1 MNSNQKSKS
10 DVSSLHSIVHKYSE
24 KSHSYRSSKYTFESN
39 NQLTSNKLL
48 ALRKLCELFLGSTVN
63 ITQGM
68 NSLQKT
74 KFNFVFPNIDKSC
87 LNFVTRTPINGVG
100 QYTNDYIQNYIDQNI
115 IQKLP
120 AWIQKKIKSFT
131 STELINVRGRVDM
144 LKNPIS
150 AENLTNTSIYF
161 DQDLTDSEFKQIKKE
176 IKDLNKNNP
185 ILVSKIFVQ
194 FDKINNPQHP
204 VF

>member
-1 MNSNQKSKS
+1 MSHPYTASFTNTQRNLTATDLQNINNCIYIFTANIVAFLGQSFLHLKDSN
-10 DVSSLHSIVHKYSE
+10 
-24 KSHSYRSSKYTFESN
+24 KSHIHFQSFYFVENYPNCGYTFESN

-120 AWIQKKIKSFT
+120 TWIQKKIKSFT
-131 STELINVRGRVDM
+131 STESINVRGRVDM
-144 LKNPIS
+144 LKIQF
-150 AENLTNTSIYF
+150 LLKI
-161 DQDLTDSEFKQIKKE
+161 LQIQVYIL
-176 IKDLNKNNP
+176 IK
-185 ILVSKIFVQ
+185 I
-194 FDKINNPQHP
+194 
-204 VF
+204 